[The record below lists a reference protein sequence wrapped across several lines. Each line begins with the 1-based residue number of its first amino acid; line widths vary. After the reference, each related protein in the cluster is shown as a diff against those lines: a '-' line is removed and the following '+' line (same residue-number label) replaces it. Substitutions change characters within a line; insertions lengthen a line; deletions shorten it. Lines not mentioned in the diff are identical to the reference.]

1 MNFNYFILL
10 SYARCNMDIFS
21 NQMNDHWDSSDYEY
35 DRKRNEDK
43 WNLEAI
49 IINNNIEL
57 PWGENA
63 TIDDIA
69 DSFHTYSPFYFSIL
83 ILILDFNFHF

>member
-1 MNFNYFILL
+1 MDFYTCIMLA
-10 SYARCNMDIFS
+10 YARCLIDIFS

-49 IINNNIEL
+49 IKNNNLEL
-57 PWGENA
+57 PWKKDA
-63 TIDDIA
+63 TIDEIMDWF
-69 DSFHTYSPFYFSIL
+69 DCYSNPKSQS
-83 ILILDFNFHF
+83 

>member
-1 MNFNYFILL
+1 
-10 SYARCNMDIFS
+10 MDIFS

-43 WNLEAI
+43 RHLEAI
-49 IINNNIEL
+49 IKNNNLEL

-69 DSFHTYSPFYFSIL
+69 NW
-83 ILILDFNFHF
+83 FNSHS